1 MMNWKTFVLA
11 TVVGSS
17 LLAQF
22 KVETPITGKLVL
34 KDTENK
40 EFEIKDDS
48 KLEISISAPTTLEK
62 LVLKNQYQV
71 KIKSDKQ
78 EAIFDVY
85 QREITDTTKS
95 QFVLFGDKKFS
106 TQDIYIACLTTPSIK
121 NESAL
126 TMEAGNI
133 ACVKTKDCKSY
144 VLGADKIFQ
153 MAETGI
159 CIGKKEVEVSKEI
172 PTRIET
178 IACRLY
184 DETEKDKVKV
194 SGKISFTRTITDSK
208 EKLVRESAGSE
219 CK

>member
-1 MMNWKTFVLA
+1 MVNWKTFVLA

-17 LLAQF
+17 LFAQF

-62 LVLKNQYQV
+62 LVLKNLYQV
-71 KIKSDKQ
+71 RIKSDKQ
-78 EAIFDVY
+78 EAIFDVN
-85 QREITDTTKS
+85 QEQLKFTNLN
-95 QFVLFGDKKFS
+95 QLGLFGDKKVN
-106 TQDIYIACLTTPSIK
+106 TQDVKIACITAPSVK

-126 TMEAGNI
+126 AMETGNI

-144 VLGADKIFQ
+144 VLGADKIFKL
-153 MAETGI
+153 AETDI
-159 CIGKKEVEVSKEI
+159 CIGKKEVKVSKEI
-172 PTRIET
+172 PTHIET
-178 IACRLY
+178 ITCLLY
-184 DETEKDKVKV
+184 DEAEKDKVKV
-194 SGKISFTRTITDSK
+194 SGKISFTRAITGSK
-208 EKLVRESAGSE
+208 ERLVAESANSE

>member
-17 LLAQF
+17 LFAQF

-48 KLEISISAPTTLEK
+48 KLEISVSAPTTLEK
-62 LVLKNQYQV
+62 LVLKNQYHV

-78 EAIFDVY
+78 EAIFDVN
-85 QREITDTTKS
+85 QREITAANLNS
-95 QFVLFGDKKFS
+95 LGLVGDKKVN
-106 TQDIYIACLTTPSIK
+106 TQDVGIACITELSVK

-126 TMEAGNI
+126 TMETGNI

-144 VLGADKIFQ
+144 VLGVDKKFKL
-153 MAETGI
+153 AETGI
-159 CIGKKEVEVSKEI
+159 CVGKKEVKVSKEI
-172 PTRIET
+172 PTRTET
-178 IACRLY
+178 ITCRLF
-184 DETEKDKVKV
+184 DETEKEKVKV
-194 SGKISFTRTITDSK
+194 SGKISFTHAITDSK
-208 EKLVRESAGSE
+208 EKLVRESASSE